1 MRDVKDVE
9 LKLISELMKNSR
21 RSDREL
27 ARALDISQPTTSR
40 TIRKPKEGCIK
51 EYTVIPRFSKLGM
64 HLLGLTFI
72 KLTKTLGPEQ
82 IGKVR
87 ETTRERLALSR
98 FGIVMLERGMGL
110 NCDGVIMCFYRNF
123 GVLRTPKSYFGV
135 SIRGIVRT

>member
-21 RSDREL
+21 RSDREPT
-27 ARALDISQPTTSR
+27 RALGISQPTISR
-40 TIRKPKEGCIK
+40 TLRKLEKEGDTK
-51 EYTVIPRFSKLGM
+51 EYTAIPRFSKLGM

-87 ETTRERLALSR
+87 ETTRER
-98 FGIVMLERGMGL
+98 GW
-110 NCDGVIMCFYRNF
+110 
-123 GVLRTPKSYFGV
+123 P
-135 SIRGIVRT
+135 